1 MGRNNNR
8 QWRGGGRSGRGNAG
22 GRNNGREKR
31 KEKEIKFATQE
42 QMQKGYYA
50 TYTVV
55 KDAIVADVQKKYKFG
70 TDIAKSLR
78 DGKKFDIQKE
88 KPKRELGVLK
98 QTEDR
103 TLKDETERNK
113 IIEQRQKGL
122 DMEYEAE
129 MHMYIERKYLLE
141 ENETKAFSL
150 ILNSYCT
157 KPMQNRVQDHP
168 KYEAEIMDDPVR
180 LLEEIK
186 TLTHD
191 TVRAQYPVASIIDQL
206 ATWINCTMHQ
216 NNGC

>member
-8 QWRGGGRSGRGNAG
+8 QWRGGRGGRGNAG

-42 QMQKGYYA
+42 QMQRGYYA

-78 DGKKFDIQKE
+78 DGKKFDIKKE

-103 TLKDETERNK
+103 TLSDAKKEK
-113 IIEQRQKGL
+113 VVAQRQKGL

-129 MHMYIERKYLLE
+129 MHMFIERKYLLE

-150 ILNSYCT
+150 I
-157 KPMQNRVQDHP
+157 
-168 KYEAEIMDDPVR
+168 
-180 LLEEIK
+180 
-186 TLTHD
+186 
-191 TVRAQYPVASIIDQL
+191 
-206 ATWINCTMHQ
+206 
-216 NNGC
+216 